1 MRLGVNIMK
10 LYDLKEVAQML
21 GVSYLTVYNYVRQG
35 RIKSV
40 RVGRFLRVTQEEV
53 ERIMKEGA

>member
-1 MRLGVNIMK
+1 MK
-10 LYDLKEVAQML
+10 LHDLKEVAQML

-53 ERIMKEGA
+53 ERIMKEGTRGRYG

>member
-1 MRLGVNIMK
+1 MK

>member
-1 MRLGVNIMK
+1 MGVTIMK
-10 LYDLKEVAQML
+10 LYDLKEVSQML

-35 RIKSV
+35 KIKSV

>member
-35 RIKSV
+35 KIKSV